1 MLMKVWKKYFSI
13 IMICNERQVKEAEG
27 EKAQFILCWRAKE
40 NMIIEELA
48 KNRNMQFSEKQLIM
62 SCE

>member
-1 MLMKVWKKYFSI
+1 
-13 IMICNERQVKEAEG
+13 MICNERQVKEAEG
-27 EKAQFILCWRAKE
+27 EKVQFILCWRAKE

-62 SCE
+62 SRE